1 MKTLEQI
8 LKETAKAKNDGEYGI
23 NACKESI
30 KGDIAF
36 KKQYMQ
42 SYKGMSET
50 EILYILLFVY
60 VGKVN
65 ESPFFNSNMV
75 QACWQL
81 INER

>member
-8 LKETAKAKNDGEYGI
+8 LKETAKAKNDGEFGI
-23 NACKESI
+23 NACKDAI
-30 KGDIAF
+30 RDDIARKRNF
-36 KKQYMQ
+36 IGPYVK
-42 SYKGMSET
+42 MSDM
-50 EILYILLFVY
+50 EILYILLYTY
-60 VGKVN
+60 VRKKN